1 MLRLTQILAAVLVL
15 LAVALGGY
23 AWWLGSHA
31 PTASSGT
38 DAATA
43 PAVVAPTFP
52 VVVTTRR
59 VAAGE
64 TLAAD
69 ALQVVQLPIAPP
81 GALREVPAAIG
92 RVPVVDLAV
101 GALVMDAGLA
111 SGLALRLAEGER
123 AVAIRAD
130 EVLGVANRVQP
141 GDFVDVFVMLKTD
154 GREVARSQARLLLS
168 RQRVLAYG
176 SASVDGLPATEN
188 GTTGNPAPTSAPART
203 LEAART
209 AVLAVPVQDVA
220 RLALAEANGRLLL
233 ALRHPG
239 DTALPDAALFAALP
253 AALRPIAG
261 GPAVAVVRP
270 IDQAQVGFAM
280 DDLAGGGGTTLA
292 SPPSALPSPVLATV
306 APAFGAGPVAR
317 PRTAG
322 SGSPVRA
329 GIEIESIRGDKRE
342 TVSY

>member
-1 MLRLTQILAAVLVL
+1 MFRLTQILAAVLVL
-15 LAVALGGY
+15 LALTLGGY
-23 AWWLGSHA
+23 AWWLGGRA
-31 PTASSGT
+31 PATPSGT
-38 DAATA
+38 DAVAA
-43 PAVVAPTFP
+43 PIVAAPSFP

-69 ALQVVQLPIAPP
+69 ALQVVRLPIGPP
-81 GALREVPAAIG
+81 GALREASAAVG
-92 RVPVVDLAV
+92 RVPVNELAA
-101 GALVMDAGLA
+101 GALVMEGGLA
-111 SGLALRLAEGER
+111 AGLALRLAEGER

-141 GDFVDVFVMLKTD
+141 GDFVDVFLMLKTD

-176 SASVDGLPATEN
+176 SASVDGMPATEN
-188 GTTGNPAPTSAPART
+188 GAGGAVPARP

-239 DTALPDAALFAALP
+239 DTALPDAALFATLP
-253 AALRPIAG
+253 TALRPVAG
-261 GPAVAVVRP
+261 GPAVSVVRP
-270 IDQAQVGFAM
+270 IDQAQAGLAM
-280 DDLAGGGGTTLA
+280 DDLAGGGATTLA
-292 SPPSALPSPVLATV
+292 TLPSASAAPVHAAT
-306 APAFGAGPVAR
+306 APYAGPGPAAR

-322 SGSPVRA
+322 AGTSARG